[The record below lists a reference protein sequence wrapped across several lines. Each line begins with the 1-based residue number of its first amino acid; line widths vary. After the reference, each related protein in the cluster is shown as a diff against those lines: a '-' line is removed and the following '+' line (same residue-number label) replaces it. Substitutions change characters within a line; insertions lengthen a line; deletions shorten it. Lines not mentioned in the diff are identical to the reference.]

1 MTSILPHNENP
12 TFVTYNLEEHLLAIW
27 SWDDGSELSAMGSR
41 KYYAGSS
48 KWTDPDNLDGNK
60 TNGDEVD
67 LKLWEFD
74 NCLVQDTD
82 PQEEQKVEDD
92 EKEMEG
98 NEEDEEPKT
107 STNECDEGVLKSAT
121 KEEPLQRV
129 DLNQSQENHK
139 TTGEGT
145 GEESVEEERPGA
157 AGETMKDTPSPV
169 EKTFT
174 VVSNSDGTECNA
186 LDDDVEGEKR
196 KDLQT
201 TQKSHDDVHAVKDT
215 KPTAPVT
222 FARTPP
228 TPRRKAPLNIPAIPE
243 DSLSPKVARENLGN
257 IMSPASKSAK
267 KKSKSRKS
275 KIDKAL
281 LLDDSDSDGD
291 DESGATSATKKKP
304 KEGNSKRS
312 QSLSE
317 SEEDSVVGKSK
328 KKKKKEKTR
337 SSGSKSKKSKMRKEI
352 FTGELQRKLGGDDG
366 QDGIE
371 LSPLNNALLSP
382 RNTKKRGKRRST
394 WWDISALPS
403 DDDEDGPLKLPIPP
417 PRRATRKRN

>member
-1 MTSILPHNENP
+1 M
-12 TFVTYNLEEHLLAIW
+12 LAIW
-27 SWDDGSELSAMGSR
+27 SWDDGSQLPAMGNR

-48 KWTDPDNLDGNK
+48 KWTNPDNLDGNK
-60 TNGDEVD
+60 TYGDEAD

-74 NCLVQDTD
+74 NCLVKDTD
-82 PQEEQKVEDD
+82 PQEEQKVEGD
-92 EKEMEG
+92 EKEKEG
-98 NEEDEEPKT
+98 NEEDEEPKM
-107 STNECDEGVLKSAT
+107 STNEYDEGAFKSAT

-129 DLNQSQENHK
+129 DLNQPQENHQA
-139 TTGEGT
+139 TGEGT

-157 AGETMKDTPSPV
+157 AGETMEDAPSPV

-174 VVSNSDGTECNA
+174 IVSNSDGTGCNA

-201 TQKSHDDVHAVKDT
+201 TQKPHDDLHAVKDT
-215 KPTAPVT
+215 KPTAPVA

-243 DSLSPKVARENLGN
+243 DSLSPEVTRESLGN
-257 IMSPASKSAK
+257 MMSPKSAK
-267 KKSKSRKS
+267 KKSRSKKS
-275 KIDKAL
+275 KIDKVL
-281 LLDDSDSDGD
+281 LLDDLDSDVD
-291 DESGATSATKKKP
+291 DESGATSTTKKKS
-304 KEGNSKRS
+304 KEGKPKRS

-317 SEEDSVVGKSK
+317 SEEDFVVGKSK
-328 KKKKKEKTR
+328 KKKKKEKTSR
-337 SSGSKSKKSKMRKEI
+337 GSKSQKSKMRKEI
-352 FTGELQRKLGGDDG
+352 SSSNVTGELQRKLGGDDSD
-366 QDGIE
+366 DGIE

-403 DDDEDGPLKLPIPP
+403 YDDDDGPLKLPIPP
-417 PRRATRKRN
+417 PRRATRKGN